1 MFVSVEEW
9 EETNGKGEGVGV
21 RKRGEGKA
29 ENRALANF
37 QGPTEKNCLNRVVQ
51 TSNTMRCFDNLLGF
65 GISNKVFL
73 HLLGWNVHL
82 TIVSLLLCSYF
93 NILDT

>member
-29 ENRALANF
+29 ENRALPSF
-37 QGPTEKNCLNRVVQ
+37 QGPAEK
-51 TSNTMRCFDNLLGF
+51 
-65 GISNKVFL
+65 I
-73 HLLGWNVHL
+73 
-82 TIVSLLLCSYF
+82 I
-93 NILDT
+93 